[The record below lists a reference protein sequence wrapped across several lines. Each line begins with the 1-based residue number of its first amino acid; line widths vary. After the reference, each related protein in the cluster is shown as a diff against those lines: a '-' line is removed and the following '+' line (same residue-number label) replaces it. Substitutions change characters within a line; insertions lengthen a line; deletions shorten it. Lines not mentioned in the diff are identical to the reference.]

1 MYYSRFYFSFIEFD
15 PMFYVEHMKNTTSGS
30 FLALF
35 CLFLLVSCNKRDP
48 NPELSDAVYL
58 DLRTELEIAQK
69 NLAAEETQNKKVKE
83 DLDLVTPQTGQYK
96 FAQKRYFESM
106 NNLDLYKQQVKYFEI
121 SLELRKH
128 EAKVRYLESLTKNGR
143 PWPDNKEIEDY
154 KIRLKLQKAKLGW
167 GKKPEEKS
175 AESGQ
180 EKKDVPRGTKQEGGP
195 VAPPGH

>member
-15 PMFYVEHMKNTTSGS
+15 PMFYVEHMKNIILAP
-30 FLALF
+30 FLTLF
-35 CLFLLVSCNKRDP
+35 CLFLLAACNKRDP
-48 NPELSDAVYL
+48 NPELSDVVYL

-69 NLAAEETQNKKVKE
+69 NLADEEAQNIKVKE

-96 FAQKRYFESM
+96 FAQKRYFESL

-143 PWPDNKEIEDY
+143 PWPDSKEIEDY

-167 GKKPEEKS
+167 GKKPGEKA
-175 AESGQ
+175 AEGEP
-180 EKKDVPRGTKQEGGP
+180 EKKDVPRGTKPEGESA
-195 VAPPGH
+195 APAGH